1 MSTLKTIAQE
11 AVNRATG
18 LDNNSILSSAN
29 LQATATSLV
38 STLADNRVPLF
49 VNDTTMQTNGPHSGT
64 NHNNN
69 AINANSLLKA
79 NVIGTGTNEA
89 HIPPLLGVAPLG
101 PCPLKKEHQLQFQMM
116 EASEYH
122 LPEPMDSERVRK
134 HLIRRPCQ
142 TPASYPQVIVSFTA
156 QANPFRITNWQL
168 FVFSS
173 IDSITTFGYIWIFPT
188 PFHGNTV
195 SSSSSLSLARVVDV
209 CTNTILSVFFADF
222 LYSITWKEQRRN
234 TWRQKRWRSKVGDS
248 IQSTWCGSSD
258 TKNRNLSMKIMSR

>member
-1 MSTLKTIAQE
+1 MPNSLANTDSMSTLKTIAQE

-49 VNDTTMQTNGPHSGT
+49 ANDTTMQTNGPHSGT

-142 TPASYPQVIVSFTA
+142 TPASYPQVIVSCHRQT
-156 QANPFRITNWQL
+156 QITLQITNHNYS
-168 FVFSS
+168 FS
-173 IDSITTFGYIWIFPT
+173 
-188 PFHGNTV
+188 FH
-195 SSSSSLSLARVVDV
+195 
-209 CTNTILSVFFADF
+209 
-222 LYSITWKEQRRN
+222 Q
-234 TWRQKRWRSKVGDS
+234 
-248 IQSTWCGSSD
+248 
-258 TKNRNLSMKIMSR
+258 

>member
-11 AVNRATG
+11 AVNRATSG
-18 LDNNSILSSAN
+18 LDNNSILSSSN

-38 STLADNRVPLF
+38 SSLTDNRVPLF
-49 VNDTTMQTNGPHSGT
+49 SNDTTMQTNGPHSGS

-69 AINANSLLKA
+69 AINANSLLKT

-134 HLIRRPCQ
+134 HLIRRPVQ
-142 TPASYPQVIVSFTA
+142 TPASYPQVIIESMHQGT
-156 QANPFRITNWQL
+156 
-168 FVFSS
+168 
-173 IDSITTFGYIWIFPT
+173 ID
-188 PFHGNTV
+188 
-195 SSSSSLSLARVVDV
+195 
-209 CTNTILSVFFADF
+209 C
-222 LYSITWKEQRRN
+222 
-234 TWRQKRWRSKVGDS
+234 
-248 IQSTWCGSSD
+248 
-258 TKNRNLSMKIMSR
+258 